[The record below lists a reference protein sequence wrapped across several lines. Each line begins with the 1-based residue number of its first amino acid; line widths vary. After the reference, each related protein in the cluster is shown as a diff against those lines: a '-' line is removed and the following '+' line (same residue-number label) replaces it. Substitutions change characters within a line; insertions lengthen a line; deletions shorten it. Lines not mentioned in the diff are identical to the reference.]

1 MRIVVGITIFL
12 LLFFFSDTSLVIA
25 VGTPRLHKVIKRLKV
40 GRTNMYSLI
49 PSVPI
54 VLVNTILIIIP
65 NILVIRPP
73 IINMIDYMLIN
84 VKYLYNNGNMVNNII
99 GDIMNKNK
107 YKELVDKNTP
117 KENWVKNALI
127 SFIVGGSL
135 GSLSELLLR
144 CYCMWLDLPRKEAGV
159 LVILTLI
166 TIASILTAC
175 GVFDV
180 LVTKVKA
187 ALIIP
192 ITGFAHSMTSAAL
205 EYKNEG
211 LVLGIGANIF
221 KLAGTVILYGVVS
234 VYIFGLI
241 RLLVIGG

>member
-1 MRIVVGITIFL
+1 MY
-12 LLFFFSDTSLVIA
+12 LF
-25 VGTPRLHKVIKRLKV
+25 
-40 GRTNMYSLI
+40 
-49 PSVPI
+49 
-54 VLVNTILIIIP
+54 NTITG
-65 NILVIRPP
+65 
-73 IINMIDYMLIN
+73 DYMD
-84 VKYLYNNGNMVNNII
+84 K
-99 GDIMNKNK
+99 KR
-107 YKELVDKNTP
+107 YKEIVDKHTP
-117 KENWVKNALI
+117 KENVIKNALVA
-127 SFIVGGSL
+127 FIVGGIL

-144 CYCMWLDLPRKEAGV
+144 GYMMWLNLPRKESGV

-166 TIASILTAC
+166 TIASILTAL
-175 GVFDV
+175 GIFDT

>member
-1 MRIVVGITIFL
+1 M
-12 LLFFFSDTSLVIA
+12 D
-25 VGTPRLHKVIKRLKV
+25 KKR
-40 GRTNMYSLI
+40 
-49 PSVPI
+49 
-54 VLVNTILIIIP
+54 
-65 NILVIRPP
+65 
-73 IINMIDYMLIN
+73 
-84 VKYLYNNGNMVNNII
+84 
-99 GDIMNKNK
+99 

-117 KENWVKNALI
+117 KESVLKNALVA
-127 SFIVGGSL
+127 FVVGGLL

-144 CYCMWLDLPRKEAGV
+144 CYMIWLDLPRKESGV

-166 TIASILTAC
+166 AVASILTAC

-180 LVTKVKA
+180 LVSKVKA

-192 ITGFAHSMTSAAL
+192 ITGFAHSMSSSAL

-234 VYIFGLI
+234 VYFFGLI
-241 RLLVIGG
+241 RLLVMGG